1 MHITGLRLLGFKS
14 FVDPTELIIADGLTG
29 VVGPNGCGKSNLL
42 EALRWVMG
50 ETSYKTMRASTME
63 DVIFSGTQHRPAR
76 NSAEVTLFLDNSART
91 APAGFNDSDVL
102 EITRRIEKD
111 AGSAYRINGKDVRAR
126 DVQLLFADASTGARS
141 PALVQQGQI
150 GQIVN
155 SKPQARR
162 RILEEAAGITGLY
175 SRRHEAELRLK
186 AAEDNMERMQD
197 IMGQLGSRLN
207 SLKRQARQAQRY
219 KEISTQIQRNEAI
232 AFHLQWVAAGE
243 AVTVEEAALQEIMKE
258 VGRQTQA
265 EAAALSSQ
273 TETASVLQ
281 PLRDEEAT
289 RAAVLHRL
297 KIEQENLDKEEA
309 RANQRKDELAHQLQ
323 ALQNDLVREHNLI
336 TEGQETLS
344 RLEYEQ
350 AQLTVDTDGNSGAEE
365 EARELVDAAEEQL
378 AETEDALSQITG
390 EAAEK
395 RAQLKQLEQTLVE
408 QNGLINRFEEQK
420 QRLEDQFAELGEAA
434 SEQAKIEELA
444 VSVEALAEHV
454 GHMEDRVLSAEQSHA
469 DARSRDKEIREQA
482 NAAKLKARQLETE
495 VKTLEKLLISA
506 PTGEWPPVVDLV
518 QVETGYEMALG
529 TALGD
534 DLDAPTD
541 INAPVHWRTVQGH
554 GDAPLPAGAS
564 PLSQFVRGPEQ
575 LSRRLAQ
582 VGVVESDQGQHLQTL
597 LVPGQRLVSVH
608 GDLWRWDGFSAAAN
622 APTAAAKRL
631 AEKNRLE
638 SLQEQM
644 EQAQEIASGIE
655 FDLQEISDTVRD
667 TQEEEKRLR
676 DEWRMQQNELER
688 ARKTLSSAE
697 RANQENSKKL
707 AALTEQRSHVNTSLE
722 EALRKKE
729 DAEAMLDAFDAAGDL
744 EERVRELQERAALQ
758 RSAFTEA
765 KATLSGLEREAK
777 IKQDRL
783 HAIAQERKR
792 WTDRA
797 ETADKQLT
805 SLQQR
810 LEKVREELG
819 GMEDL
824 PEAVAEQRECL
835 LNEIDLAENAR
846 KEAADNLANAEAQLN
861 ATGQSLRDIQ
871 SKLVSAKEERART
884 EAKLE
889 AARERRTEQAKQ
901 IRDALS
907 CLPEECLK
915 LAGVTEDEELPAL
928 AEVEKQLAKLKT
940 DRERLG
946 GVNLRAEEEAAELD
960 EQFGGMAKER
970 DDLEQAI
977 ARLRQGIS
985 SLNREGRKR
994 LLEAFELVNGH
1005 FKRLF
1010 TTLFGG
1016 GEAELKLIE
1025 SDDPLEAGLEI
1036 IAKPPGKKPQ
1046 VLTLLSGGEKALTAM
1061 SLIFA
1066 VFLTNPSPI
1075 CVLDEVDA
1083 PLDDSNV
1090 NRFCTLLEEM
1100 VKNTD
1105 TRFLAITHHP
1115 MTMARMNRL
1124 FGVTMAERGVSQ
1136 LVSVDLATA
1145 ESFREAS

>member
-219 KEISTQIQRNEAI
+219 KEISTQIQQNEAI

-243 AVTVEEAALQEIMKE
+243 AVTVEEQTLQEILKE
-258 VGRQTQA
+258 VGLQTQA

-289 RAAVLHRL
+289 RSAVLHRL

-309 RANQRKDELAHQLQ
+309 RANHRKDELAHQLQ
-323 ALQNDLVREHNLI
+323 ALQNDLVREQNLI

-350 AQLTVDTDGNSGAEE
+350 AQLNVDTNGNSDVEE

-378 AETEDALSQITG
+378 AETEEALSQITG

-395 RAQLKQLEQTLVE
+395 RAQLKQLEQTVVE
-408 QNGLINRFEEQK
+408 QDGLIRRYEEQQ
-420 QRLEDQFAELGEAA
+420 QRLEVQFAELGEAA

-444 VSVEALAEHV
+444 VSVEALSEHV
-454 GHMEDRVLSAEQSHA
+454 SHMEERVLSAEQNHA
-469 DARSRDKEIREQA
+469 EARIRDKEIREQA
-482 NAAKLKARQLETE
+482 NSAKLKARQLETE
-495 VKTLEKLLISA
+495 VRTLEKLLISA

-518 QVETGYEMALG
+518 HVEAGYEMALG

-541 INAPVHWRTVQGH
+541 LNAPVHWRTVQGH
-554 GDAPLPAGAS
+554 GDAPLPAGAT

-582 VGVVESDQGQHLQTL
+582 VGVIEPDQGQHLQAL
-597 LVPGQRLVSVH
+597 LVPGQRLVSAY

-631 AEKNRLE
+631 AEKNRLD

-676 DEWRMQQNELER
+676 EEWRMQQNELER
-688 ARKTLSSAE
+688 ARKTLSAAE
-697 RANQENSKKL
+697 RANQESSKKL
-707 AALTEQRSHVNTSLE
+707 AALTEQRSHVTTSLE
-722 EALRKKE
+722 EALSKKE

-744 EERVRELQERAALQ
+744 EEQVRILQERASLQ
-758 RSAFTEA
+758 RSAYTEA
-765 KATLSGLEREAK
+765 KSSLSGLEREAK
-777 IKQDRL
+777 IKQERL
-783 HAIAQERKR
+783 NAIEQERSR
-792 WTDRA
+792 WTSRA
-797 ETADKQLT
+797 ETAEKQLS
-805 SLQQR
+805 SLQVR
-810 LEKVREELG
+810 LEKVREELE
-819 GMEDL
+819 GMQDL
-824 PEAVAEQRECL
+824 PDAVAQKREHL
-835 LNEIDLAENAR
+835 LNEIDQAERAR
-846 KEAADNLANAEAQLN
+846 QEAADNLANAEAQLN

-871 SKLVSAKEERART
+871 AKLVSAKEKRART

-915 LAGVTEDEELPAL
+915 LAGVTEDEELPDL
-928 AEVEKQLAKLKT
+928 PEVEKKLAKLKS

-994 LLEAFELVNGH
+994 LLEAFEQVNGH
-1005 FKRLF
+1005 FRRLF

-1090 NRFCTLLEEM
+1090 NRFCTLLEDM
-1100 VKNTD
+1100 VENTD

-1145 ESFREAS
+1145 EGFKEAS